1 MALET
6 VPHGIPTGQSANAPH
21 SFLLAK
27 GRCFR
32 ILKSEYFGGTVY
44 CEGLV
49 TWKGLWRDVKGEV
62 WMVEACDRHRP
73 DGEKD
78 PPLTPA
84 A

>member
-6 VPHGIPTGQSANAPH
+6 VSPSVPAEQSANAPH

-27 GRCFR
+27 RA
-32 ILKSEYFGGTVY
+32 LLPNSQVGTVRHRLLRR
-44 CEGLV
+44 GQ
-49 TWKGLWRDVKGEV
+49 WRDVKGEV
-62 WMVEACDRHRP
+62 WMVEACERHPP
-73 DGEKD
+73 DAENE

>member
-1 MALET
+1 MTLET
-6 VPHGIPTGQSANAPH
+6 IPPSIPAGPSANAPH

-32 ILKSEYFGGTVY
+32 IVKSEHFGAVY
-44 CEGLV
+44 CDGPV
-49 TWKGLWRDVKGEV
+49 TWKGQWRDVKGEV
-62 WMVEACDRHRP
+62 WIVEACERHRP
-73 DGEKD
+73 GAEDQ

>member
-6 VPHGIPTGQSANAPH
+6 TPPSVPTGQSTNGPH

-32 ILKSEYFGGTVY
+32 KLKLEQFGTVY
-44 CEGLV
+44 CERPV
-49 TWKGLWRDVKGEV
+49 TWKGQWRDIKGEV
-62 WMVEACDRHRP
+62 WMVEACERHRP
-73 DGEKD
+73 DAENE

>member
-6 VPHGIPTGQSANAPH
+6 IPPSVHAEQPANAPH

-27 GRCFR
+27 GRCLR
-32 ILKSEYFGGTVY
+32 IVKSEQFGTVY
-44 CEGLV
+44 CGRPV
-49 TWKGLWRDVKGEV
+49 TWKGQWRDVKGEV
-62 WMVEACDRHRP
+62 WMVEACERHRP
-73 DGEKD
+73 DAENE